1 MSSTVPTGE
10 PRTSTSKSSIGA
22 SSVSNG
28 NGLDPSHLQGE
39 DEDEEVRNRRRKRRL
54 QTYIRC
60 ASLTTVYYGCSM
72 AYYTQRAY
80 KPCAAPVDCARPPQ
94 WCHWDVADAIY
105 FATVTMTTVGYGDLK
120 PGPPNKLEN
129 QLVTV
134 LLLIFGVIAVFTSIA
149 QALAPAY
156 NRLEFIFFRISE
168 SCVHFILPGNKH
180 DSGLVDLDGDGL
192 ADYEE
197 PPPALLYYS
206 KGVSSWI
213 FTWILSQLIFASIY
227 MAMEPS
233 WNFWDSLYL
242 CLVTATTVGY
252 GDVHVSDHA
261 GVKLYA
267 SIHIIYSVSSLAAL
281 INTVQ
286 VLYSE
291 RMIQQ
296 RKSALLHRQL
306 DMDLIESLDKD
317 NNGLDKLEFVVGM
330 LTKLEI
336 LHWDDVEPFLA
347 QFDALDKDHSGRL
360 DKQDLR
366 QMVEERQRKVEEHRQ
381 AKLAARNVR
390 SATIGVLPPVASA
403 PAGAPASAPAGSPMG
418 ALARTLTGTIVGTPP
433 MTRASDI
440 EGGVLNPADAVRK
453 FTDDD
458 VDRVRVCRPVGLD
471 GGASTPSSAAVMYG
485 GIAQRNRELQCAGCE
500 TEQGAVVDAAGRLKP
515 YRGFF
520 RASIPAGLP
529 TQLLSGRGRSRLRDH
544 RRPRHLR
551 GKVTP
556 DS

>member
-1 MSSTVPTGE
+1 MHHLTYPSVPCC
-10 PRTSTSKSSIGA
+10 
-22 SSVSNG
+22 V
-28 NGLDPSHLQGE
+28 
-39 DEDEEVRNRRRKRRL
+39 
-54 QTYIRC
+54 C
-60 ASLTTVYYGCSM
+60 A
-72 AYYTQRAY
+72 TQ
-80 KPCAAPVDCARPPQ
+80 PHHVQ
-94 WCHWDVADAIY
+94 
-105 FATVTMTTVGYGDLK
+105 
-120 PGPPNKLEN
+120 
-129 QLVTV
+129 
-134 LLLIFGVIAVFTSIA
+134 AVFTSIA

-168 SCVHFILPGNKH
+168 SFMQFVFPRHKH
-180 DSGLVDLDGDGL
+180 DNSGLVDLDGDGL

-206 KGVSSWI
+206 KGVSSWS
-213 FTWILSQLIFASIY
+213 FTWVLSQLIFASVY

-233 WNFWDSLYL
+233 WNFWESLYL

-252 GDVHVSDHA
+252 GDVYVSDHA

-267 SIHIIYSVSSLAAL
+267 SFHILYSVSSLAAL

-296 RKSALLHRQL
+296 RKCALLHRQL

-366 QMVEERQRKVEEHRQ
+366 QMVEERQRKVEELRV
-381 AKLAARNVR
+381 AKLAARNLR
-390 SATIGVLPPVASA
+390 SAATGVLPVASA
-403 PAGAPASAPAGSPMG
+403 PAGAPASAPTGSPMG
-418 ALARTLTGTIVGTPP
+418 APAGTQTTIVGMPP
-433 MTRASDI
+433 MTHASDVE
-440 EGGVLNPADAVRK
+440 EGGHITVDVVRK
-453 FTDDD
+453 FADDG
-458 VDRVRVCRPVGLD
+458 VDGVRICRPD
-471 GGASTPSSAAVMYG
+471 GPARSATPPSSTSVMYG
-485 GIAQRNRELQCAGCE
+485 GIAQRNRELQWAGCE
-500 TEQGAVVDAAGRLKP
+500 TDEGAVVDAAGRLKP

-520 RASIPAGLP
+520 RGAIPAGLP
-529 TQLLSGRGRSRLRDH
+529 TQLLSGRSRLRDQ